1 MGTDRKR
8 KVQTPTRVEVL
19 RLGHRPDRDKRITT
33 HVALVSRAFGASGIY
48 VDTKDPKLEQTIF
61 RVNGQ
66 FGGDFSIKT
75 GTSPRS
81 VMNNFGGT
89 IVHLTMYGEEV
100 DNVIKDIPEGEDLLI
115 IIGSEKVPREVFDLA
130 HFNVSVSNQPH
141 SEVSALAIFLDRYFD
156 GRQLH
161 MDFPGGEINILPDG
175 RGKTVKQGDDVVTV
189 RKRKGLFERSW
200 GEVPDPDECL
210 EILASAGCSSIVIKH
225 SRAVYDLGM
234 EMVQRSGD
242 VAGTAVNG
250 MNIARLSAGLLLH
263 DLGRSRTHSIRHAV
277 IGAQLAER
285 IGLHPDIVA
294 MIRNH
299 IGGGLPAAEAVELGL
314 PDMDLIPLTW
324 EEKIVSHADTL
335 VGNLRRRPLHKAVER
350 LIERGASKGA
360 ERIKEIHLELE
371 ERLSIDLETL
381 VER

>member
-1 MGTDRKR
+1 MGADRKNNIP
-8 KVQTPTRVEVL
+8 TPTRVEVL

-33 HVALVSRAFGASGIY
+33 HVALVSRAFGASGIH
-48 VDTKDPKLEQTIF
+48 VDTKDPKLERTID

-66 FGGDFSIKT
+66 FGGDFTIET

-100 DNVIKDIPEGEDLLI
+100 DNVIRDIPGGEDLLI
-115 IIGSEKVPREVFDLA
+115 IVGSEKVPREVFDLA

-156 GRQLH
+156 GRQLY

-175 RGKTVKQGDDVVTV
+175 RGKTVKQGDDIVTV
-189 RKRKGLFERSW
+189 RKRKGLFERRW

-234 EMVQRSGD
+234 DMVHRSLE
-242 VAGTAVNG
+242 VAGPSVHG
-250 MNIARLSAGLLLH
+250 MDIARLSAGLLLH
-263 DLGRSRTHSIRHAV
+263 DLGRSRTHSIRHTV
-277 IGAQLAER
+277 IGAQLAEG

-299 IGGGLPAAEAVELGL
+299 VGGGLPAAEAVELGL

-324 EEKIVSHADTL
+324 EEKLVSHADTL
-335 VGNLRRRPLHKAVER
+335 VGNLRRRSLGKAVER
-350 LIERGASKGA
+350 LEEKGA
-360 ERIKEIHLELE
+360 EKGVDRILALHAELE
-371 ERLSIDLETL
+371 GHLSIDIDPL
-381 VER
+381 VDG

>member
-1 MGTDRKR
+1 MGADRKSNLP
-8 KVQTPTRVEVL
+8 TPTRVEVL

-48 VDTKDPKLEQTIF
+48 VDTKDPKLEQTIS

-66 FGGDFSIKT
+66 FGGDFIIRT

-81 VMNNFGGT
+81 VMNHFRGT

-100 DNVIKDIPEGEDLLI
+100 DSVIKDIPEGEDLLI

-141 SEVSALAIFLDRYFD
+141 SEVSALAIFLDRYFR
-156 GRQLH
+156 GRQLGL
-161 MDFPGGEINILPDG
+161 DFPGGEITILPDG
-175 RGKTVKQGDDVVTV
+175 RGKTVKQGDDVVMEPE
-189 RKRKGLFERSW
+189 RNGLMDRGWS
-200 GEVPDPDECL
+200 EVPDPDECL
-210 EILASAGCSSIVIKH
+210 EILSSAGCSSVVIKH

-234 EMVQRSGD
+234 DMVRRSEE
-242 VAGTAVNG
+242 AACNAVNDVD
-250 MNIARLSAGLLLH
+250 IAMLSAGLLLH

-277 IGAQLAER
+277 IGAELAER
-285 IGLHPDIVA
+285 IGLHPDIVT

-314 PDMDLIPLTW
+314 PDVDLIPITL

-335 VGNLRRRPLHKAVER
+335 VGNLRRRSLDKAVEK
-350 LIERGASKGA
+350 LEKEGAKKGV
-360 ERIKEIHLELE
+360 ERIIAIHAELE
-371 ERLSIDLETL
+371 RHLSIDIDPL
-381 VER
+381 VDG